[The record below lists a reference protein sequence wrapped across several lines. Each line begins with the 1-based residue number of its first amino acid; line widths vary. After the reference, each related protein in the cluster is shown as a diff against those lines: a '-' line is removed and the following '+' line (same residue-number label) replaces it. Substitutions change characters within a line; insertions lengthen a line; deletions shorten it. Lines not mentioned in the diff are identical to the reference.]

1 MRLRC
6 LLLFP
11 LLVFSC
17 FQAFAE
23 KPSVRIILFTP
34 SDRDAPGGAQHRL
47 TQIADAADRFFFTEM
62 KRWGYLKSDVTYK
75 QIAEEVFLAGACRD
89 AMRTVGVTLQSPVVI
104 GFFSLPVLRS

>member
-1 MRLRC
+1 MPPPV
-6 LLLFP
+6 P

-62 KRWGYLKSDVTYK
+62 NRWGYPPRGQDV
-75 QIAEEVFLAGACRD
+75 VPSRAGR
-89 AMRTVGVTLQSPVVI
+89 
-104 GFFSLPVLRS
+104 